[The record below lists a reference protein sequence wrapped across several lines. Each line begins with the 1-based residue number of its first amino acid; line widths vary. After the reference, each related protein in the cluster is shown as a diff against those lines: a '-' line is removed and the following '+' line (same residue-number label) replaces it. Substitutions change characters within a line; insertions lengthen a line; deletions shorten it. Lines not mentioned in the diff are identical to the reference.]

1 MAVWGAKR
9 NRKDCK
15 KCRQL
20 QKAGSFEKGSKV
32 KIAGLGDCE
41 NCEVLKNGPSERNEN
56 IVSLYN
62 ALPREGGVSVT
73 DFHALFEIYEI
84 PQELR
89 FDYYQRLLFLHNT
102 IVNAKEKEGKKAAQE
117 KKGIDQW
124 KKKRFSAGKGG
135 GLRRIR

>member
-1 MAVWGAKR
+1 MAVWGAKK
-9 NRKDCK
+9 NRRDCK
-15 KCRQL
+15 KCKQL

-41 NCEVLKNGPSERNEN
+41 NCEVMKNSPSERNEN
-56 IVSLYN
+56 IVALYN
-62 ALPREGGVSVT
+62 ALPREGGVTVT

-102 IVNAKEKEGKKAAQE
+102 IMGAREKEFKKSAQE
-117 KKGIDQW
+117 KKGVDQW
-124 KKKRFSAGKGG
+124 KKKRFSAGGRRS
-135 GLRRIR
+135 LRRTH

>member
-15 KCRQL
+15 KCKQL
-20 QKAGSFEKGSKV
+20 QKARSFEKGSKV

-41 NCEVLKNGPSERNEN
+41 NCEVMKNSPIERNEN
-56 IVSLYN
+56 IIALYN
-62 ALPREGGVSVT
+62 SLPREGGVSVT
-73 DFHALFEIYEI
+73 DFHSLFDIYEI

-102 IVNAKEKEGKKAAQE
+102 IMDSREKEHKKAAQE

-124 KKKRFSAGKGG
+124 KNKRFSTGRGRT
-135 GLRRIR
+135 LRRTH